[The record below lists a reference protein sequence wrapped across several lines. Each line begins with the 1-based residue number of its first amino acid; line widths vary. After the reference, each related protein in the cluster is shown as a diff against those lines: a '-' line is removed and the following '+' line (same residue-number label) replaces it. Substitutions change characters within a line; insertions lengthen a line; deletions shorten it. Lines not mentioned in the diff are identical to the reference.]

1 MIKSLRWRL
10 HIWHAVV
17 LTVVLSVFGSV
28 VYNLHW
34 QTRLQQIDAD
44 LDRQG
49 EVLVSQVRRIMSP
62 RPSPFGGIDRRP
74 RDESPPGMRPG
85 TLPPSSSNPP
95 PGESYR
101 DGRPPRG
108 PGPQDRPGDPTELSL
123 RSLPVDFQHA
133 FEGDEGSRFYY
144 VIWGRGGHLL
154 HRSPSAPH
162 TPYPALQPEEG
173 APPSPLTRS
182 RGPLREV
189 VHASRGDLNIL
200 VGRSIA
206 DDIAAERRYGAWLF
220 LVGSG
225 VLAAGLLG
233 GAWMSDRVIKPI
245 SVMTRTAQSI
255 SAQNLTERIDLTETE
270 TELGQLATVL
280 NGAFDRLQAAFE
292 QQSRFTADAS
302 HELRTP
308 LAVIMAHTELAL
320 SRDRSSDEYRTALE
334 TCQRASARMKSLIED
349 LLLLARFDSG
359 QPSLEASEFDLSQ
372 AVVECVQMLQ
382 PLADARGIK
391 LETEV
396 SQIRVRAD
404 RRRIS
409 QVLMNL
415 ITNAIRYNR
424 DGGTVRVGIAASR
437 EATLIRVSDTGVG
450 IAADEL
456 PHLFERFYRVD
467 KARSRA
473 DGGSGLGL
481 SICKTIVEA
490 HGGTIGVSSEPG
502 TGTTVEVRL
511 PVRA

>member
-1 MIKSLRWRL
+1 MIKSLRWRFQ
-10 HIWHAVV
+10 IWHAVV
-17 LTVVLSVFGSV
+17 LTVVLNVFGSV

-44 LDRQG
+44 LERRA
-49 EVLVSQVRRIMSP
+49 EALVGQIRRIMAP
-62 RPSPFGGIDRRP
+62 RPSPFGGMDRRQREEVRP
-74 RDESPPGMRPG
+74 ALSGESPESPHNR
-85 TLPPSSSNPP
+85 P
-95 PGESYR
+95 PGEPYR

-108 PGPQDRPGDPTELSL
+108 PGPQDRPDGPPEPSL
-123 RSLPVDFQHA
+123 RSLPEDFQHA
-133 FEGDEGSRFYY
+133 FDGDDGSRFYY
-144 VIWGRGGHLL
+144 VIWGRGGHRL
-154 HRSPSAPH
+154 HQSPSAPV
-162 TPYPALQPEEG
+162 TPYPALQPQEG
-173 APPSPLTRS
+173 GLPMTLTRS

-189 VHASRGDLNIL
+189 VQASRADLNIL

-206 DDIAAERRYGAWLF
+206 DDISSERRYGVWLF

-245 SVMTRTAQSI
+245 SVMTATAQSI
-255 SAQNLTERIDLTETE
+255 SAQNLTQRIDLTETE

-280 NGAFDRLQAAFE
+280 NGAFDRLQTAFE
-292 QQSRFTADAS
+292 QQHRFTADAS

-308 LAVIMAHTELAL
+308 LSVIMAHTELAL
-320 SRDRSSDEYRTALE
+320 SRDRSSEEYRVALE
-334 TCQRASARMKSLIED
+334 TCQRASTRMKSLIED
-349 LLLLARFDSG
+349 LLMLARFDSG
-359 QPSLEASEFDLSQ
+359 QPSLESIEFDLSQ

-382 PLADARGIK
+382 PLADARGIT
-391 LETEV
+391 LEMEV
-396 SQIRVRAD
+396 APIRVHAD
-404 RRRIS
+404 RGRIS

-424 DGGTVRVGIAASR
+424 DKGTVRVEIATSP
-437 EATLIRVSDTGVG
+437 EGTVMRVSDTGVG
-450 IAADEL
+450 IPADEL

-490 HGGTIGVSSEPG
+490 HGGTIHVTSEPG